1 MDFIVQTH
9 IKMTDTRVLVLTT
22 NANVRFKFSHIMPAH
37 YDIFIKVNT
46 FKNPYT
52 KTEYF
57 EVMYGYTFYPPPPD
71 YITNAEELLSLK
83 TELHPLHYSP
93 GQTTEEPV
101 SPYPGMAVKNTFS
114 SQLVEFLLMDN
125 NSLSLVAG
133 EMSPDKYRKNIMQA
147 LSYFTKE

>member
-1 MDFIVQTH
+1 MDFIVQTTH

-22 NANVRFKFSHIMPAH
+22 TAKVRFKFSHIMPAY

-46 FKNPYT
+46 YKIPYT
-52 KTEYF
+52 KHEYF
-57 EVMYGYTFYPPPPD
+57 EVMYGYTFYPVD
-71 YITNAEELLSLK
+71 CITDAAELLSLK

-93 GQTTEEPV
+93 GQTEEPV
-101 SPYPGMAVKNTFS
+101 SPYPGMAVKNAFS